1 MRVFIYFVQK
11 EFPVVLDFRRFLSV
25 AFVAVLALLLL
36 ALTLT
41 ITACGDDDSSSGYVH
56 KNDTSASCEVDDE
69 NCECDDDDCDVSSS
83 SKKTAASSS
92 AKEKN
97 DSSSAKSSSS
107 TEDKNSGGESSPASS
122 SVKSSSSGTSAGSSA
137 GNSSSSSESALEP
150 CDAEEEGE
158 TKRVL
163 TTGVRYI
170 CKNGFWVE
178 VESSSSVS
186 SSSYF
191 DMTEQFNPDVKYGDF
206 TDPRDG
212 QKYRT
217 VTIDYK
223 YHMRGVDS
231 VTIFAENLNYGE
243 RVPGGT
249 VQGKGTKYCYDDDPW
264 YCDNGWGGLY
274 TWSNAMGFPAVCDSF
289 SVASEKCPNKFDYS
303 NKNEKFDGYI
313 NFLQHQGICPE
324 GWHVMNEDVWTLLSE
339 TSGRDVASQMG
350 SKVAG
355 FGSKNSYGLSI
366 LPAGYWLLYPS
377 GTMAYD
383 NITKQTVFWLPEQDR
398 DQANKAKL
406 VNVLRNDMTRS
417 TSRTKSEY
425 AHSIRCVKNY

>member
-1 MRVFIYFVQK
+1 MICHDGQWLN
-11 EFPVVLDFRRFLSV
+11 LDSMEQ
-25 AFVAVLALLLL
+25 ANA
-36 ALTLT
+36 
-41 ITACGDDDSSSGYVH
+41 
-56 KNDTSASCEVDDE
+56 
-69 NCECDDDDCDVSSS
+69 
-83 SKKTAASSS
+83 
-92 AKEKN
+92 
-97 DSSSAKSSSS
+97 
-107 TEDKNSGGESSPASS
+107 P
-122 SVKSSSSGTSAGSSA
+122 
-137 GNSSSSSESALEP
+137 
-150 CDAEEEGE
+150 
-158 TKRVL
+158 
-163 TTGVRYI
+163 
-170 CKNGFWVE
+170 
-178 VESSSSVS
+178 S

-191 DMTEQFNPDVKYGDF
+191 DMTEQFNPDVKYGEF

-212 QKYRT
+212 KKYRT

-289 SVASEKCPNKFDYS
+289 SVASEKCPNKFDLS
-303 NKNEKFDGYI
+303 NENE
-313 NFLQHQGICPE
+313 NFNGDVLFTQHQGICPD
-324 GWHVMNEDVWTLLSE
+324 GWHVMNEDIWSLLYE

-417 TSRTKSEY
+417 TSRAKSEY
-425 AHSIRCVKNY
+425 AHSVRCVKNY

>member
-1 MRVFIYFVQK
+1 MKTLRSYTKNVIANSSVMSGTKWSLFDHLATCCLSGHD
-11 EFPVVLDFRRFLSV
+11 PRMGRRISTC
-25 AFVAVLALLLL
+25 LLGC
-36 ALTLT
+36 AIIMFC
-41 ITACGDDDSSSGYVH
+41 ITACDDSSSGAGPDPV
-56 KNDTSASCEVDDE
+56 AE
-69 NCECDDDDCDVSSS
+69 VSSS
-83 SKKTAASSS
+83 SGDDAISSS
-92 AKEKN
+92 SVTDKGTSSGGGSVSSGKEN
-97 DSSSAKSSSS
+97 SSSSAKSSSS
-107 TEDKNSGGESSPASS
+107 TDSKSSS
-122 SVKSSSSGTSAGSSA
+122 SVTSSSSGTSAGT
-137 GNSSSSSESALEP
+137 NSSSGDSALEP

-191 DMTEQFNPDVKYGDF
+191 DMTEQFNPDVEYGEF

-217 VTIDYK
+217 VSLYDDVYERTL
-223 YHMRGVDS
+223 VFF
-231 VTIFAENLNYGE
+231 VENLNYGE

-274 TWSNAMGFPAVCDSF
+274 TWSNAMGFPAVCDSV
-289 SVASEKCPNKFDYS
+289 SIEADACAQKFEYPS
-303 NKNEKFDGYI
+303 GYI
-313 NFLQHQGICPE
+313 EPANYVQHQGICPE
-324 GWHVMNEDVWTLLSE
+324 GWHVVNGGEWAYLDQKTGDSF
-339 TSGRDVASQMG
+339 AYYMG

-366 LPAGYWLLYPS
+366 LPAGYWQEKKFEHITESVGYYLPQQHKSQEDVAQAAYVNKNSFSRS
-377 GTMAYD
+377 GGALKTNALS
-383 NITKQTVFWLPEQDR
+383 V
-398 DQANKAKL
+398 
-406 VNVLRNDMTRS
+406 
-417 TSRTKSEY
+417 
-425 AHSIRCVKNY
+425 RCVKNY